1 MVIADWF
8 RARFPAASALLETR
22 LALLRK
28 AFSFA
33 LIGLVNTGVD
43 AAVFFMAYG
52 WATSHEGPIRLLT
65 GLAELCNCGS
75 PSNVTLVVSNVFS
88 WFVAVT
94 GSYMM
99 NSTITFAAE
108 TGRRLGWRAWATFVG
123 SGVLGAIAN
132 TTTLVVAAQFIPVWA
147 AKGCAILVA
156 FLFNFSMSH
165 FVVFRPR
172 AVQAE
177 PNPKSEPTG

>member
-8 RARFPAASALLETR
+8 RAHFPAASARVEER
-22 LALLRK
+22 IAILRK

-33 LIGLVNTGVD
+33 MIGLVNTAVD
-43 AAVFFMAYG
+43 AAIFFLAYG
-52 WATSHEGPIRLLT
+52 WAISHEGPVRLLT

-75 PSNVTLVVSNVFS
+75 PANVTLVVCNLFS

-94 GSYMM
+94 GSYIM

-108 TGRRLGWRAWATFVG
+108 TGRRLTWRAWAAFLG

-147 AKGCAILVA
+147 AKGCAILVS

-172 AVQAE
+172 AVHAE
-177 PNPKSEPTG
+177 PDPKSETTG

>member
-8 RARFPAASALLETR
+8 RTRFPAASARVEAR

-33 LIGLVNTGVD
+33 VIGLVNTGVD
-43 AAVFFMAYG
+43 AAVFFLAYTY
-52 WATSHEGPIRLLT
+52 ATSHDAPMRLLT

-75 PSNVTLVVSNVFS
+75 PANVTLVVCNMFS

-94 GSYMM
+94 GSYLM

-108 TGRRLGWRAWATFVG
+108 TGRRLTWRAWAAFLG

-147 AKGCAILVA
+147 AKGCAILVS

-172 AVQAE
+172 AVHAE
-177 PNPKSEPTG
+177 RNPKSEPTG

>member
-75 PSNVTLVVSNVFS
+75 PSNVTLVVCNLFS
-88 WFVAVT
+88 WFIAVT
-94 GSYMM
+94 GSYVM

-108 TGRRLGWRAWATFVG
+108 TGRRLTWRAWAAFLG

-132 TTTLVVAAQFIPVWA
+132 TTTLVVAAQFIPVWG
-147 AKGCAILVA
+147 AKGCAILVS

-172 AVQAE
+172 AKTAEAE
-177 PNPKSEPTG
+177 PNP